1 MSGFN
6 RRFMETTRGQILSAL
21 RRGSRTVEEI
31 AGVLG
36 LTDNAIRSH
45 LSTLE
50 RDGLIHQTGVRR
62 GTGAGKPATVYEI
75 PAAAEPMFSKAY
87 VPLLEAVLDE
97 LSVEIP
103 AEQREQILRN
113 VGHRLAAGMT
123 VQRGGDLD
131 SRVAEA
137 SRILNS
143 LGGDTQVEHTDGKLS
158 IRGCGCPL
166 SAATARR
173 PEVCKAMETLLQDV
187 IGAPVRESC
196 DRTGRPQCCF
206 QIQEIA
212 EG

>member
-50 RDGLIHQTGVRR
+50 RDGMIHQTGVRR

-75 PAAAEPMFSKAY
+75 PPAAEPLFSKAY

-97 LSVEIP
+97 LSIEIP
-103 AEQREQILRN
+103 DERREQILRN
-113 VGHRLAAGMT
+113 VGHRLATGMT
-123 VQRGGDLD
+123 MSRGGDLD
-131 SRVAEA
+131 ARVAEA
-137 SRILNS
+137 SRLLNS
-143 LGGDTQVEHTDGKLS
+143 LGGDTQVERSERGLS

-166 SAATARR
+166 SA
-173 PEVCKAMETLLQDV
+173 
-187 IGAPVRESC
+187 
-196 DRTGRPQCCF
+196 
-206 QIQEIA
+206 
-212 EG
+212 

>member
-6 RRFMETTRGQILSAL
+6 RRFMETTRGQIISAL

-45 LSTLE
+45 LSMLE
-50 RDGLIHQTGVRR
+50 RDGLIQQTGVRR

-75 PAAAEPMFSKAY
+75 PPSAEPLFSKAY

-103 AEQREQILRN
+103 AERREQILRN
-113 VGHRLAAGMT
+113 AGHRLAAGMT
-123 VQRGGDLD
+123 LQRGGDLET
-131 SRVAEA
+131 RTNEA
-137 SRILNS
+137 VRLLNS
-143 LGGDTQVEHTDGKLS
+143 LGGDAQVEQDNGKLS

-173 PEVCKAMETLLQDV
+173 PEVCKTMETLLQDV

-196 DRTGRPQCCF
+196 DRTGRPQCRF
-206 QIQEIA
+206 AVDQAQ
-212 EG
+212 

>member
-1 MSGFN
+1 
-6 RRFMETTRGQILSAL
+6 METTRGQILSAL

-31 AGVLG
+31 AAVLG

-75 PAAAEPMFSKAY
+75 PPSAEPLFSKAY
-87 VPLLEAVLDE
+87 VPMLEAVLDE
-97 LSVEIP
+97 LAVDLP
-103 AEQREQILRN
+103 AERREQLLRN
-113 VGHRLAAGMT
+113 VGHRLASGMNI
-123 VQRGGDLD
+123 QRSGDLD
-131 SRVAEA
+131 ERASEA
-137 SRILNS
+137 ARLLNA
-143 LGGDTQVEHTDGKLS
+143 LGGDAQVERTGDQLS

-206 QIQEIA
+206 QVLQEITQ
-212 EG
+212 